1 MTEAE
6 RHRPS
11 KWKPTTKRGRVLL
24 KLLEAGKSERYPL
37 LSEKQFK
44 HELRARRGRNF

>member
-6 RHRPS
+6 RRPL

-37 LSEKQFK
+37 LNEKQFK
-44 HELRARRGRNF
+44 REMRERVGRNF